1 MKTTIELP
9 DHLLAE
15 AKQRALDEKR
25 TLKDVLGSALEQYL
39 HQIPAPEKFKLEM
52 IVNKGEC
59 LVELRDWDTI
69 RDIIYPYPFP
79 MDETEQ

>member
-25 TLKDVLGSALEQYL
+25 TLKDVLSTALEQYL
-39 HQIPAPEKFKLEM
+39 HQGTPPAKFQLKM
-52 IVNKGEC
+52 ITTKGEG
-59 LVELRDWDTI
+59 LQVPNDWETI
-69 RDIIYPYPFP
+69 RDMIYPYPFP
-79 MDETEQ
+79 AHDRD